1 MLTCS
6 GACMPAIIEF
16 PTVVQDLVAQYGD
29 LFANEPERRHFA
41 EYLTGLFIA
50 ERKTVSNLDSPTL
63 RGNYAVAP
71 GNNAFNL
78 QVVGDRTYIADGAGG
93 VLLLDVKNPSS
104 PTLLDTYKPPGFN
117 IVYAIHVIVDLAYV
131 TDGASSLSE
140 RTNKVGQER
149 DYQARFVHYR
159 GAGRLWRPPT
169 HPRWVRKRY
178 FNHLSDK
185 LLGGCKS
192 LTSAILLVPHYAA
205 PML

>member
-1 MLTCS
+1 
-6 GACMPAIIEF
+6 MPAIIEF

-178 FNHLSDK
+178 FNQ
-185 LLGGCKS
+185 
-192 LTSAILLVPHYAA
+192 HYAA